1 MAHRPS
7 AGRIIRSGWS
17 RAWPTAYAAAGRD
30 APGHGVGVGAGS
42 EGQTLMSIEGIII
55 GGLSVLLGAAFC
67 FAGFRLF
74 LLLLPIWGL
83 FVGFLTGAG
92 AMSVLLGE
100 TLLASALGIVVGIVV
115 AVIFALLSWFYWWGA
130 LLVVA
135 GALGYAVT
143 HLVLEAIGFSADSWI
158 TIGIAIAAGLA
169 LAVVAF
175 LANVPKYVTIIL
187 TAFAGSAWLTA
198 GIAIFLGIV
207 SEDDMA
213 NGSLVA
219 VYREGWIWIVVWAV
233 AAAAGIIAQLQATR
247 RWEQDLVATY
257 DRRKPF

>member
-1 MAHRPS
+1 MAHHRTP
-7 AGRIIRSGWS
+7 GRIIRSGWW
-17 RAWPTAYAAAGRD
+17 RGCPTAYAAAGRD
-30 APGHGVGVGAGS
+30 APGHGVGAGAGS
-42 EGQTLMSIEGIII
+42 EGQTRMSIEGIII
-55 GGLSVLLGAAFC
+55 GGLGILLGAAFL

-74 LLLLPIWGL
+74 LILLPIWGL

-100 TLLASALGIVVGIVV
+100 TLLASVLGIVVGVVV
-115 AVIFALLSWFYWWGA
+115 AIVFALLSWFYWWGA

-135 GALGYAVT
+135 GSLGYAVT

-158 TIGIAIAAGLA
+158 TIGISIVAGLA
-169 LAVVAF
+169 LAVVSF
-175 LANVPKYVTIIL
+175 LANVPKYVTILL
-187 TAFAGSAWLTA
+187 TAFAGSAWLVA
-198 GIAIFLGIV
+198 GIAIFLGIIT
-207 SEDDMA
+207 EDDLA

-247 RWEQDLVATY
+247 RWEQDLAVTY
-257 DRRKPF
+257 DRRRPF